1 MKIRVLSLVAALAA
15 AGSASADLVAYWN
28 FNNSTASTTGGLG
41 VLNSFSADQGTGT
54 LSTNFSI
61 NTVAG
66 TNAENTGD
74 LGTFA
79 GSTVNAISPDAAG
92 GALAF
97 SAGNRNGG
105 PVTNNGKYVQ
115 FQINMASFG
124 DDLVLT
130 YATRNT
136 GTGFQNQ
143 AWSYST
149 DGVNFTTLTTVSGLT
164 TTFALKTVDFT
175 AANLGGFSTVYLRA
189 TVDGASNT
197 SGNNRIDNVQFN
209 ASAVP
214 APGVLAL
221 AGMGG
226 VVALRRRRR

>member
-1 MKIRVLSLVAALAA
+1 MKIRVLALVAGLAA

-41 VLNSFSADQGTGT
+41 VLNSFSADQGSGM

-74 LGTFA
+74 LGTFS
-79 GSTVNAISPDAAG
+79 GSTVNAISPDLSG

-105 PVTNNGKYVQ
+105 PVNNNGKWIQ
-115 FQINMASFG
+115 FAISTSSFG
-124 DDLVLT
+124 SDLVLT

-136 GTGFQNQ
+136 STGFQTQ
-143 AWSYST
+143 TWQYST
-149 DGVNFTTLTTVSGLT
+149 DGVTFNTWQVVSGLT

-175 AANLGGFSTVYLRA
+175 GANLGGASTLYIRA
-189 TVDGASNT
+189 VVDGGSNT

-209 ASAVP
+209 ASRIP
-214 APGVLAL
+214 APGSLAL
-221 AGMGG
+221 LGLGG
-226 VVALRRRRR
+226 LVVGRRRR